1 MAPLAYAVE
10 EPIVSTARCAP
21 LGLALRHSKLPTGR
35 MWSGAFLFRAGP
47 VASWTALCLDFGQK
61 FCLSLSNRA
70 SDAHYSLVRP
80 LSPPRAIWRYQG
92 VETVRE
98 QGHPQTGSLSV
109 TNGAARDPAA
119 ETRCQ
124 LFPMIFLRLVI
135 YGESSRWDHLVS
147 VKSDVGA
154 LSRMG

>member
-1 MAPLAYAVE
+1 MVGG
-10 EPIVSTARCAP
+10 VS
-21 LGLALRHSKLPTGR
+21 
-35 MWSGAFLFRAGP
+35 FRAGP

-80 LSPPRAIWRYQG
+80 LSPPRGNLAVSGI
-92 VETVRE
+92 ETVRE

-109 TNGAARDPAA
+109 TNGAARDPSA

-124 LFPMIFLRLVI
+124 LFPMIFLRLVV

-154 LSRMG
+154 LSRKG